1 MPSIRR
7 NFIIQR
13 LDSFVSD
20 GGASYDSKIFTIE
33 HVLPQNPAADSKWM
47 QDWSE
52 TKHKLWLNRIANL
65 VPLTRQRNSAAQNY
79 DFDTK
84 KTKYFLSK
92 SGTSSY
98 SLTTQV
104 INPASWTPEIVEQRQ
119 SDLME
124 KFIEKWDLKETD
136 TVVYETEYMLAGRGG
151 NAKGFPV
158 ADDKFVVRKG
168 SKISEVV
175 TDSFQPAYAE
185 QRKQLIEEGVIKD
198 GEFTC
203 DYEFN
208 SPSTAAIIIL
218 GRSANGRREW
228 RLLDGRSLGRS

>member
-1 MPSIRR
+1 MYLFQYFPGFGE
-7 NFIIQR
+7 NLR
-13 LDSFVSD
+13 LAGDDAVPHD
-20 GGASYDSKIFTIE
+20 ET
-33 HVLPQNPAADSKWM
+33 PACDA
-47 QDWSE
+47 
-52 TKHKLWLNRIANL
+52 
-65 VPLTRQRNSAAQNY
+65 
-79 DFDTK
+79 
-84 KTKYFLSK
+84 
-92 SGTSSY
+92 
-98 SLTTQV
+98 
-104 INPASWTPEIVEQRQ
+104 
-119 SDLME
+119 
-124 KFIEKWDLKETD
+124 
-136 TVVYETEYMLAGRGG
+136 EYMLAGRGG

>member
-1 MPSIRR
+1 M
-7 NFIIQR
+7 
-13 LDSFVSD
+13 
-20 GGASYDSKIFTIE
+20 
-33 HVLPQNPAADSKWM
+33 
-47 QDWSE
+47 
-52 TKHKLWLNRIANL
+52 
-65 VPLTRQRNSAAQNY
+65 TRQRNSAAQNY

-104 INPASWTPEIVEQRQ
+104 INQASWTPEIVEQRQ

-158 ADDKFVVRKG
+158 ADDKFVVRKEA
-168 SKISEVV
+168 K
-175 TDSFQPAYAE
+175 FL
-185 QRKQLIEEGVIKD
+185 K
-198 GEFTC
+198 
-203 DYEFN
+203 
-208 SPSTAAIIIL
+208 
-218 GRSANGRREW
+218 
-228 RLLDGRSLGRS
+228 

>member
-104 INPASWTPEIVEQRQ
+104 ISVWSTTHFFQKLTN
-119 SDLME
+119 M
-124 KFIEKWDLKETD
+124 
-136 TVVYETEYMLAGRGG
+136 
-151 NAKGFPV
+151 NALIIKLLRTSIFHFRIP
-158 ADDKFVVRKG
+158 
-168 SKISEVV
+168 
-175 TDSFQPAYAE
+175 
-185 QRKQLIEEGVIKD
+185 QLQ
-198 GEFTC
+198 
-203 DYEFN
+203 
-208 SPSTAAIIIL
+208 A
-218 GRSANGRREW
+218 
-228 RLLDGRSLGRS
+228 